1 MEKIASPLRVEYYST
16 SNKQSIIDL
25 LSRYSLKI
33 TEVTSDAIPGSF
45 WGDSEAGIIAN
56 EIFVRQ
62 DTPVHSLM
70 HEACHFICMDQTRR
84 SKLDTNAEGDYDE
97 ENAVCYLQI
106 YLSGFISDYSSL
118 KMMNDMDIWGYTFR
132 LGSAKKWYENDAD
145 DALAWLKKERIFN
158 QKSHTTWVLRGL

>member
-25 LSRYSLKI
+25 LSRYTLKI

-106 YLSGFISDYSSL
+106 YLSDFISDYSSL

-132 LGSAKKWYENDAD
+132 LGSARKWYENDAD

-158 QKSHTTWVLRGL
+158 QKSHTTWALRGL